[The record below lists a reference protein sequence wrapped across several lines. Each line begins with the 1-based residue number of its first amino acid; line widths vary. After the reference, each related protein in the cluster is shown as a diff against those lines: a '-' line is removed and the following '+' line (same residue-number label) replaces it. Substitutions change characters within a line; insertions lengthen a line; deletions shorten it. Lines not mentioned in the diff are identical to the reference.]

1 MTTEEY
7 VQLEALL
14 GKLQIE
20 LGYRICILT
29 GHVHDGY
36 HIGVYSETSG
46 TKRQEASGPT
56 IEGVANELKATIKK

>member
-1 MTTEEY
+1 MTPEEY
-7 VQLEALL
+7 IELETLL

-36 HIGVYSETSG
+36 HIGVYSGTSG
-46 TKRQEASGPT
+46 IKRQEAFGPT